1 MNLELVVDNLSKT
14 YATES
19 GALFGAAAKVHALRG
34 VSFRLKAGESLGI
47 VGESGSGKTTLAKI
61 LAGFASADGG
71 TAALG
76 THDLLTLGRHPRSRL
91 LQMVFQ
97 DPFGSI
103 NPKLLL
109 GTQLREAMPPGSA
122 SSLAANE
129 LMADVGLSGD
139 HLARY
144 PHQISGGQRQ
154 RFAIARALAARPSLL
169 IADEPVS
176 SLDLSVQ
183 AQIINLL
190 NRLRKEHGFSQL
202 VIAHDLAVIAN
213 TCENVIVMKDGAAV
227 EAGAVAD
234 VLARPSH
241 AYTQRLLAAVPIMKP

>member
-1 MNLELVVDNLSKT
+1 MSLDLVVDNLFKT
-14 YATES
+14 YD
-19 GALFGAAAKVHALRG
+19 GRVRALRG
-34 VSFRLKAGESLGI
+34 VSFRLPAGQSLGI

-61 LAGFASADGG
+61 LAGFIPADGG
-71 TAALG
+71 TVKLG
-76 THDLLTLGRHPRSRL
+76 EHNLLTLGRTARARL
-91 LQMVFQ
+91 MQMVFQ

-109 GTQLREAMPPGSA
+109 GAQLLEAIPRGGVNA
-122 SSLAANE
+122 RIAAVE

-154 RFAIARALAARPSLL
+154 RFAIARALAARPVFL

-190 NRLRKEHGFSQL
+190 NNLRRARGFSQL

-213 TCENVIVMKDGAAV
+213 TCDSVIVMKDGEAV
-227 EAGAVAD
+227 EGGPVST
-234 VLARPSH
+234 VLSDPKH
-241 AYTQRLLAAVPIMKP
+241 AYTKRLLAAVPALPS

>member
-1 MNLELVVDNLSKT
+1 MDLVVEKLSKT
-14 YATES
+14 FATER
-19 GALFGAAAKVHALRG
+19 GVLFGR
-34 VSFRLKAGESLGI
+34 AGRVRAVRDISLTLPAGRSLGI

-61 LAGFASADGG
+61 LAGFIVADAG
-71 TAALG
+71 TARLG
-76 THDLLTLGRHPRSRL
+76 DQDLLGLGRKKRAAL
-91 LQMVFQ
+91 VQMVFQ

-109 GTQLREAMPPGSA
+109 GTQLLEAMAGDGSER
-122 SSLAANE
+122 LAAVE
-129 LMADVGLSGD
+129 MMADVGLSGD

-190 NRLRKEHGFSQL
+190 NALRRSRGFSQI
-202 VIAHDLAVIAN
+202 VISHDLAVIGT
-213 TCENVIVMKDGAAV
+213 TCDSVIVMKDGEAV
-227 EAGAVAD
+227 ESGTVRD
-234 VLARPSH
+234 VLSNPRH
-241 AYTQRLLAAVPIMKP
+241 AYTKRLLSAAPVLHA

>member
-1 MNLELVVDNLSKT
+1 MNLELIVDNLSKT
-14 YATES
+14 YTAES
-19 GALFGAAAKVHALRG
+19 GALFGASTKVHALKNVG
-34 VSFRLKAGESLGI
+34 FRLAPGQSLGI
-47 VGESGSGKTTLAKI
+47 VGESGSGKTTLAKV
-61 LAGFASADGG
+61 LAGFADADGG
-71 TAALG
+71 TARLG
-76 THDLLTLGRHPRSRL
+76 DHNLLSIRRHQRARL

-97 DPFGSI
+97 DPFGSV

-109 GTQLREAMPPGSA
+109 GTQLREAMPDSDNT
-122 SSLAANE
+122 SLAANE
-129 LMADVGLSGD
+129 LMATVGLSGD

-190 NRLRKEHGFSQL
+190 NSLRRERGFSQI

-227 EAGAVAD
+227 EAGPVSD
-234 VLARPSH
+234 VLAKPSH
-241 AYTQRLLAAVPIMKP
+241 AYTRRLLAAVPIMKP